1 MKIDLLR
8 IKYEVIFTLLMFAL
22 TGALLFYTIHYQNT
36 LPMWII
42 TVITFVMTFIT
53 YYALRTTR
61 LELIK
66 LSK

>member
-8 IKYEVIFTLLMFAL
+8 IRYEIMFTLLMFAL

-36 LPMWII
+36 FVMWLM